1 MATMITTVR
10 LDAGQYQAVKEMAAF
25 SGVSVSAMMRQIIAE
40 RIADEADYRD
50 AVNLMQQGGLAPVDP
65 ANLRAEL
72 GLPEPARE

>member
-25 SGVSVSAMMRQIIAE
+25 SGVSVSTMMRQIIAE
-40 RIADEADYRD
+40 RIVDEADYRD
-50 AVNLMQQGGLAPVDP
+50 AVKLMQGGLAPVDP